1 MANLL
6 DDIASYLLAQGVIT
20 GVGIDTFIDNKPESP
35 DDCICIFEYSG
46 TPTTAISEAIERS
59 VQIVVRDS
67 NYLTARSKAWLLHY
81 LLDPQDRF
89 IQATPQRWMLSA
101 ARQQPY
107 KMGIDE
113 NNRIE
118 FVFNLSITTYRD

>member
-6 DDIASYLLAQGVIT
+6 DDIATYLVTQGAIT

-35 DDCICIFEYSG
+35 DNCVCIFEYSG
-46 TPTTAISEAIERS
+46 LPTTAISEAIERS
-59 VQIVVRDS
+59 VQIIVRDT
-67 NYLTARSKAWLLHY
+67 NYLNARSKAWLLHY

-89 IQATPQRWMLSA
+89 LQATTQRWMLSA

-107 KMGIDE
+107 KLGLDQS
-113 NNRIE
+113 NRTE
-118 FVFNLSITTYRD
+118 FVFNLSVTTYRD